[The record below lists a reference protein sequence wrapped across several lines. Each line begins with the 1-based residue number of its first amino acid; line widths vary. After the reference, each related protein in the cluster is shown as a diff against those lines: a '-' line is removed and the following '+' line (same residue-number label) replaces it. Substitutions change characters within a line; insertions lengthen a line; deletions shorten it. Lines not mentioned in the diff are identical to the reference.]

1 MTDESTNGFG
11 TEHEIPENERSQQD
25 QAAENLAAEFAA
37 LGKRFG
43 EAISAAWQSEERVRL
58 QEELK
63 DGVNRFAKE
72 VDEAIKNLKKSEV
85 GQKVDAGV
93 EQAAADV
100 KSGKV
105 ASEVRRATVTA
116 LRSLSEALDRMANSF
131 TPYGEEAQTGEP
143 GEDNPPAV

>member
-11 TEHEIPENERSQQD
+11 TEHEIPENERPQQE
-25 QAAENLAAEFAA
+25 QVGENLAAEFAA

-43 EAISAAWQSEERVRL
+43 EAINAAWQSEERVRL
-58 QEELK
+58 QDELK
-63 DGVNRFAKE
+63 EGVNRFAKE

-93 EQAAADV
+93 EQAATDV

-105 ASEVRRATVTA
+105 AGEVRRATVTA

-131 TPYGEEAQTGEP
+131 TPNEESTQTGES
-143 GEDNPPAV
+143 GEETPPTV